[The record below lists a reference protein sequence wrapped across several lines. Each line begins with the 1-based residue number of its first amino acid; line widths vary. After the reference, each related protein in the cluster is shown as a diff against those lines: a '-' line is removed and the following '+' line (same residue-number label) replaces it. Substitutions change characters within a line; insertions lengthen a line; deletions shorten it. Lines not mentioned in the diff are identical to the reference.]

1 MEWRRLRKGILV
13 GSLCLVSSVV
23 RAGAVEPTVPG
34 VAPTGVQIDVEFR
47 GGGRLESARVWVSE
61 RRIRIE
67 QQTAALR
74 RGSHVLIYRGDQDR
88 FLSLDSRSRAYVEI
102 DRELIVAAGLQTNA
116 ARREV
121 DGQLGRLPRVQHA
134 AFERLFG
141 IRENGDPLARS
152 PVLIRDAEGTDRVGE
167 FTCRRRELVRDDVKL
182 AELCVTDWGSVGI
195 GPADLE
201 VFRQLANFQRE
212 LMGARELTPLE
223 FVPNQ
228 PFDLLV
234 QFDGF
239 PLYLRGVD
247 GSPLQGEIRV
257 TGLRRIVATRDL
269 FDVPT
274 DYAMRSAYSLFF
286 GMAEQPAAP
295 APR

>member
-1 MEWRRLRKGILV
+1 MLGRRLRTVILV
-13 GSLCLVSSVV
+13 GSLCLMSTDPWAGTFEPASPGVGSSV
-23 RAGAVEPTVPG
+23 
-34 VAPTGVQIDVEFR
+34 VQIDVEFR
-47 GGGRLESARVWVSE
+47 GGGRLESARVWVSD

-88 FLSLDSRSRAYVEI
+88 FFSLDPRSRAYVEI
-102 DRELIVAAGLQTNA
+102 DRELIAAAGLQTKA

-134 AFERLFG
+134 ALERLFG
-141 IRENGDPLARS
+141 LHENGDEQARS
-152 PVLIRDAEGTDRVGE
+152 PVRIREAEGTDRLGE
-167 FTCRRRELVRDDVKL
+167 FTCRKRELVRDDVRL
-182 AELCVTDWGSVGI
+182 AELCVTDWASVGI

-212 LMGARELTPLE
+212 LMGARDLTPLE
-223 FVPNQ
+223 LVPNQ
-228 PFDLLV
+228 PLDLLV

-239 PLYLRGVD
+239 PLYLRGVN
-247 GSPLQGEIRV
+247 GSPLKGDIRV
-257 TGLRRIVATRDL
+257 TGLQRIAATGEL
-269 FDVPT
+269 FDIPA
-274 DYAMRSAYSLFF
+274 DYAARSAYSVFF
-286 GMAEQPAAP
+286 ELAEQPAAP